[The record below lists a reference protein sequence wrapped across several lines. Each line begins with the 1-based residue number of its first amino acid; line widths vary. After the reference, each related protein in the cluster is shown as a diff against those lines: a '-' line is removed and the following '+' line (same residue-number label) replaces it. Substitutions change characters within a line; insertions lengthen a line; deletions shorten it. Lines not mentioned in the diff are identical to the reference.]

1 MNESSQNSLEYKKIA
16 IVENAIEAQL
26 VSSVLQ
32 ERDIPHEIFSFQ
44 DTAFD
49 GLYQTQKGW
58 GKIMAPVSYKNEIL
72 EIVSDLRKEAPM
84 PPGATEEP
92 E

>member
-1 MNESSQNSLEYKKIA
+1 MNQSSHNTSEYKKIA

-26 VSSVLQ
+26 VSSVLR
-32 ERDIPHEIFSFQ
+32 ERDIPHEIYSFQ

-58 GKIMAPVSYKNEIL
+58 GKIMAPPSYKNEIL
-72 EIVSDLRKEAPM
+72 EIVSDLRNEPPA
-84 PPGATEEP
+84 PPGATEY
-92 E
+92 

>member
-1 MNESSQNSLEYKKIA
+1 MNESSQNRLEYKKIA

-32 ERDIPHEIFSFQ
+32 ERDIPHEILSFQ

-58 GKIMAPVSYKNEIL
+58 GKIMAPASYKNEIL

-84 PPGATEEP
+84 PSGEP

>member
-1 MNESSQNSLEYKKIA
+1 MNESSRNRLEYKKIA

-26 VSSVLQ
+26 VSSILR
-32 ERDIPHEIFSFQ
+32 ERDIPHEVYSFQ

-58 GKIMAPVSYKNEIL
+58 GKIMAPASYKNEIL

-84 PPGATEEP
+84 PPETMEEQ